1 MSILEIS
8 FCNSSNGY
16 PTKKLDL
23 SCELPP
29 WSRVVFRH
37 KIPHVLGNQNVL
49 YHAHKNL
56 SLVYILK
63 HMSPT
68 HLLTPCF
75 LNNHFN
81 IILPSIPGSC
91 QVVSSVQ
98 VYWPK
103 CCKHLLHFPCILHA
117 QLMSQLIFS
126 YFLESHLTPIC
137 TRSQQLVARK
147 PHVCL

>member
-29 WSRVVFRH
+29 WSRVLFRH
-37 KIPHVLGNQNVL
+37 KIPHILGNQNVL
-49 YHAHKNL
+49 YHVHKNL

-81 IILPSIPGSC
+81 IILPSIPGSVKWSLLFRFTDRN
-91 QVVSSVQ
+91 VV
-98 VYWPK
+98 
-103 CCKHLLHFPCILHA
+103 CIYYISHA
-117 QLMSQLIFS
+117 FYMHNSC
-126 YFLESHLTPIC
+126 HN
-137 TRSQQLVARK
+137 
-147 PHVCL
+147 